1 MRHRKPLLI
10 VVVVAVLLA
19 LALWLLR
26 GVGDERGIEASGT
39 IEATEAD
46 LGFGIPGRIAE
57 VRVQEGDSV
66 SAGEELALLD
76 LAEARARHE
85 QAVAAAEAAEARLT
99 ELERGSRPQEIA
111 QAEAALEAAR
121 QALDAARQDFERTR
135 VLHAAGGASGD
146 ALDRARTRL
155 AAADAERTRAAEQ
168 LDLVREG
175 PRVEQIA
182 AQRAATRQA
191 RSGVEEAA
199 TLLRDGT
206 IRAPFAGIVTIRH
219 REHGEEVARG
229 APVVSVL
236 DLDDRWVR
244 IYVPEDE
251 IGRVRI
257 GQPAQITA
265 DTYPDRTYEGR
276 VTFLASE
283 AEFTPSNV
291 QTQEER
297 VKLVYEVKVR
307 VTGDPRY
314 ELKVGTPADVRLAET
329 SEASQ

>member
-1 MRHRKPLLI
+1 MTHRKPLVI
-10 VVVVAVLLA
+10 VVVVALLA
-19 LALWLLR
+19 LALWLLSHGR
-26 GVGDERGIEASGT
+26 DEHGIEASGT

-46 LGFGIPGRIAE
+46 LGFAIPGRIAE
-57 VRVQEGDSV
+57 IRVQEGDSV
-66 SAGEELALLD
+66 DAGQELALLD
-76 LAEARARHE
+76 LDQVRARHG
-85 QAVAAAEAAEARLT
+85 QAIAGAEAAEARLA

-111 QAEAALEAAR
+111 QAEAALDAAR
-121 QALDAARQDFERTR
+121 QVLDAARQDFERTMT
-135 VLHAAGGASGD
+135 LHEAGGASGE
-146 ALDRARTRL
+146 ALDQAATRL
-155 AAADAERTRAAEQ
+155 AAAQAERTRAAEQ
-168 LDLVREG
+168 LDLVRQG
-175 PRVEQIA
+175 PRVEQVA

-199 TLLRDGT
+199 TLLRDAA
-206 IRAPFAGIVTIRH
+206 IRAPFAGIVSIRH
-219 REHGEEVARG
+219 REPGETVATG
-229 APVVSVL
+229 VPVVSIL

-257 GQPAQITA
+257 GQAAEITA

-297 VKLVYEVKVR
+297 IKLVYEVKVR

-314 ELKVGTPADVRLAET
+314 ELKVGTPADVRLAER
-329 SEASQ
+329 SEEGE

>member
-1 MRHRKPLLI
+1 MTHRKPI
-10 VVVVAVLLA
+10 VIVLVVLAILA
-19 LALWLLR
+19 LVFWLLR
-26 GVGDERGIEASGT
+26 RGANEGGIEASGT

-57 VRVQEGDSV
+57 IRVQEGDSV
-66 SAGEELALLD
+66 AAGQELAVLD
-76 LAEARARHE
+76 LHEARARHE
-85 QAVAAAEAAEARLT
+85 QAIAAAEAAEARLA

-111 QAEAALEAAR
+111 QAEAALAADR
-121 QALDAARQDFERTR
+121 QALEAARQDFERTR
-135 VLHAAGGASGD
+135 TLHEAGGASGE
-146 ALDRARTRL
+146 ALDRAETRL
-155 AAADAERTRAAEQ
+155 AAAEAERTRAAEQ
-168 LDLVREG
+168 LDLVRQG
-175 PRVEQIA
+175 PRIEQVA
-182 AQRAATRQA
+182 AQRTVTEQA

-199 TLLRDGT
+199 TLLRDAA
-206 IRAPFAGIVTIRH
+206 IRAPFPGIVTIRH
-219 REHGEEVARG
+219 REPGETVATG

-257 GQPAQITA
+257 GQTAEITA

-297 VKLVYEVKVR
+297 IKLVFEVKIR

-329 SEASQ
+329 PEEGE